1 MPRGKGYNS
10 PKGSEATSN
19 SGDSMTMDNLE
30 KCRTTPVRMVKGG
43 TTTKGSARR
52 ISGGNKRR

>member
-1 MPRGKGYNS
+1 MKYGNPH
-10 PKGSEATSN
+10 KGSAATGN
-19 SGDSMTMDNLE
+19 KRGGGMTMDNLE

-43 TTTKGSARR
+43 TTTKGSARV